1 MLYELENDLTPCHQ
15 ANYPTC
21 NLAISPC
28 KFCDARSELK
38 HVSPLIHGPPSF
50 VLKLCASKTSRRRR
64 KKRREI
70 KLILSKVLINVV
82 CESQNYVNN
91 LILHSARF
99 HFTVV
104 VFWQKVSSNM
114 ATFRKQASQSKL
126 SFEKVFRW
134 NTVETR
140 LRRCGV
146 KISRKSLSAYLSR
159 AVLGNLIFL
168 LKILMLSHFSKK
180 KNQEAH
186 ARPSNFFQARNEI
199 LQEVTTA
206 SLSICKYSSPKAST
220 EKSSKLIQETNFSS
234 ESSPIIL
241 KVSF

>member
-1 MLYELENDLTPCHQ
+1 MNLTSFISFGELLITKSRNAEAACEGVLENTKLCRRNWGNRKKRSEDKIMLYELENDLTPCHQ

-104 VFWQKVSSNM
+104 VF
-114 ATFRKQASQSKL
+114 
-126 SFEKVFRW
+126 
-134 NTVETR
+134 
-140 LRRCGV
+140 
-146 KISRKSLSAYLSR
+146 
-159 AVLGNLIFL
+159 
-168 LKILMLSHFSKK
+168 
-180 KNQEAH
+180 
-186 ARPSNFFQARNEI
+186 
-199 LQEVTTA
+199 
-206 SLSICKYSSPKAST
+206 
-220 EKSSKLIQETNFSS
+220 
-234 ESSPIIL
+234 
-241 KVSF
+241 